1 MKKSARKLRSNRSD
15 QASAPGPLATATTH
29 TSDTWDTALRTR
41 SLIVLSFAAVTILSH
56 ALIPIEQFIHRGDDA
71 YYYFELAANFP
82 QLGYWTFDRIHPS
95 NGVQPLWAITLT
107 AVAQVSDWL
116 GIHDKDVLARVFVGL
131 AAAAHF
137 ASSLVLFHLLARVVS
152 TGTAI
157 AAAGAFLL
165 PMGIVWQRVWG
176 LENSLYALL
185 LISTIAYYHLEY
197 LGRATIRRSVVLGA
211 FLGFTAL
218 ARLNA
223 GFLIPCILAHYLFIT
238 RHEGFSARFKQTFVS
253 GLAASLLIGS
263 YLAYN
268 LVTTDHLL
276 PIGGAAKQLHA
287 QRFLESIGL
296 DAPPTSLS
304 YWTTVFSTY
313 YNAMT
318 WFITSRGLD
327 GMWIAGSRL
336 VFDEDSSI
344 RIEIF
349 LVICGAILALPAA
362 LGRPLEWARFLLSR
376 LRRLSAFGYVLVFGI
391 VDALVSIM
399 LFPNQLGLAMIKWWF
414 VENEIVIAVVT
425 ATLTVAALAY
435 IAGRFMTG
443 RRQAMLVPLV
453 LCVFVAYNMQEHVRF
468 YWIEDRRN
476 YDWNPSYNDEMYLAA
491 KWLNSNIPTETI
503 IGAWNAGVLGYYSK
517 HRVVNLDGLVNDFEI
532 LPYLREGRIADY
544 IRDQGIQY
552 LADMRGYFVPPR
564 WSAGQ
569 LRLEPVY
576 SHYVER
582 LKADF
587 LIYKVLH

>member
-1 MKKSARKLRSNRSD
+1 MHR
-15 QASAPGPLATATTH
+15 
-29 TSDTWDTALRTR
+29 SDTWETALRTR
-41 SLIVLSFAAVTILSH
+41 SLIVLSLAAVPILSH
-56 ALIPIEQFIHRGDDA
+56 AFIPIEQFIHRGDDA
-71 YYYFELAANFP
+71 FYYFELAANFP

-95 NGVQPLWAITLT
+95 NGVQLVWAIILT

-116 GIHDKDVLARVFVGL
+116 GIHDKDVLARVFVRL
-131 AAAAHF
+131 AATAHF

-185 LISTIAYYHLEY
+185 LLSTVAYYHLEY
-197 LGRATIRRSVVLGA
+197 LGRATILRSVALGA

-223 GFLIPCILAHYLFIT
+223 GFLIPCMLAHYLFIT
-238 RHEGFSARFKQTFVS
+238 RHQGFSARFKQTFVS
-253 GLAASLLIGS
+253 GLVASLLIGS

-276 PIGGAAKQLHA
+276 PISGAAKQVYA

-304 YWTTVFSTY
+304 YWTTLFWFHY
-313 YNAMT
+313 YNIT

-327 GMWIAGSRL
+327 GMWVLGSRL

-349 LVICGAILALPAA
+349 LLICAAILALPAA
-362 LGRPLEWARFLLSR
+362 FGRPLEWARFLLSR

-391 VDALVSIM
+391 VDALVSII
-399 LFPNQLGLAMIKWWF
+399 LFPHQLGYAMIKWWF

-435 IAGRFMTG
+435 IAARFLDA
-443 RRQAMLVPLV
+443 RRQAVLVPLM
-453 LCVFVAYNMQEHVRF
+453 LCLFVAYNMQEHVRF

-476 YDWNPSYNDEMYLAA
+476 YDWNPSWNDELYLAA
-491 KWLNSNIPTETI
+491 EWLNANIPEETI
-503 IGAWNAGVLGYYSK
+503 VGSWNAGVLGYYSRQ
-517 HRVVNLDGLVNDFEI
+517 RVVNLDGLINDFEI

-552 LADMRGYFVPPR
+552 IADMRGSFE
-564 WSAGQ
+564 WFGAAGQ

-576 SHYVER
+576 SHYTEL
-582 LKADF
+582 LKDDY
-587 LIYKVLH
+587 LIYKVLP